1 MSPTS
6 YQAAPPRIKTRSRTK
21 APWLRTSSRPGN
33 LLERALNIAHA
44 LEETPQRLHDLT
56 SNTRLLKE
64 HDGGALTFH
73 RVGSMFCLF
82 FREGE
87 VTDLDSAMAADKE
100 SFGKFFHACL
110 DRGVYLAPSPYENG
124 FLCLA
129 HAADDI
135 GRTVEVIGEALAIC

>member
-1 MSPTS
+1 L
-6 YQAAPPRIKTRSRTK
+6 AN
-21 APWLRTSSRPGN
+21 LRE
-33 LLERALNIAHA
+33 LEKQHGWDR
-44 LEETPQRLHDLT
+44 LEEI
-56 SNTRLLKE
+56 
-64 HDGGALTFH
+64 GAQFEAGMREALAKAGKNFTFH

-87 VTDLDSAMAADKE
+87 VRDLDSAMAVDKE

-110 DRGVYLAPSPYENG
+110 ERGVYFAPSPYETG

-135 GRTVEVIGEALAIC
+135 GQTLDVVGEALAVC